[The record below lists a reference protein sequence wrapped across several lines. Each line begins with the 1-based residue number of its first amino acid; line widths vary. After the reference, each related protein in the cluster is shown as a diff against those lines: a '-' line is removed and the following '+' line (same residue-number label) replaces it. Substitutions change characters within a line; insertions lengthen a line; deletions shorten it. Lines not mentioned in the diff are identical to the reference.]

1 MFYRKHPHVRG
12 EDAGSGLS
20 CQKTLETPPRA
31 WGRRISPSVARSV
44 CGNTPT
50 CVGKTTMSIDA
61 ASKHQKHPHVRGEDD
76 AQYEVVPEERET
88 PPRAWGRLAF
98 ARKLGFKAG
107 NTPTC
112 VGKTLKTVRFL
123 GFRKK
128 HPHVR
133 GEDARHAHGRK
144 TAAETPPRAWGRRQK
159 EELSVSRVGN
169 TPTCVGKTINLLQG
183 SRATEKHP
191 HVRGED
197 SRAKA
202 LKSLPSETPPRAW
215 GRPRRRCGYCDLQ
228 RNTPTC
234 VGKTS

>member
-1 MFYRKHPHVRG
+1 MRR
-12 EDAGSGLS
+12 
-20 CQKTLETPPRA
+20 KTLQ
-31 WGRRISPSVARSV
+31 RR
-44 CGNTPT
+44 
-50 CVGKTTMSIDA
+50 
-61 ASKHQKHPHVRGEDD
+61 KHPHVRGEDD

-169 TPTCVGKTINLLQG
+169 TPTCVGKTTNLLQG

-234 VGKTS
+234 VGKTAPAFSITVEREETPPRAWGRQLLLSVRPRG

>member
-1 MFYRKHPHVRG
+1 MRGEDSYGRYLLGSYGDPHMCGEAPKFVARISCVLETPPRAWGRRRPDSCGPLRSRNTPTCVGKTISGKGNDMFYRKHPHVRG

-112 VGKTLKTVRFL
+112 VGKTLKT
-123 GFRKK
+123 
-128 HPHVR
+128 
-133 GEDARHAHGRK
+133 
-144 TAAETPPRAWGRRQK
+144 
-159 EELSVSRVGN
+159 GN
-169 TPTCVGKTINLLQG
+169 TPTCVGKTL
-183 SRATEKHP
+183 R
-191 HVRGED
+191 D
-197 SRAKA
+197 
-202 LKSLPSETPPRAW
+202 
-215 GRPRRRCGYCDLQ
+215 Y
-228 RNTPTC
+228 
-234 VGKTS
+234 